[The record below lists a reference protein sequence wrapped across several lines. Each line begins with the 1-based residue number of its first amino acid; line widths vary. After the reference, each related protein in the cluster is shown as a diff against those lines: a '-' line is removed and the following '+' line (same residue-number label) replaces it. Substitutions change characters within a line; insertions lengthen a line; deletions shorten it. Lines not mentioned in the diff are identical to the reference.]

1 VTFPTTLPEGGA
13 ALAETGARDTEAA
26 CADALVQHL
35 PGAPLMAQRHGGD
48 PVPFADLSSGVS
60 ATYVGSRSA
69 DFALILRDRGELVAA
84 AGGDASRVRLPDVL
98 RPALEQAASVI
109 GGGMLGDA
117 SDGAPASLFQSP
129 EAVVFDLIGEG
140 GVAGWFAVQ
149 LRGGGSPR
157 RGGDVTAKLGRI
169 STVEMTLAVEI
180 GRARVSVQEL
190 LDAQPGTVIELDR
203 SVGSQADV
211 YLNGRMIAHG
221 EVVVVDRQ
229 FAVRI
234 TEVLDTIDEG

>member
-1 VTFPTTLPEGGA
+1 VTFPSTLPDVNGA
-13 ALAETGARDTEAA
+13 ALDRAAETAIAN
-26 CADALVQHL
+26 ALVTAL
-35 PGAPLMAQRHGGD
+35 PGPALMAQPHGGA
-48 PVPFADLSSGVS
+48 PVPAAELAGGVS

-69 DFALILRDRGELVAA
+69 DLALVLLDRAELAAA
-84 AGGDASRVRLPDVL
+84 AGVDAARVRLGDVL
-98 RPALEQAASVI
+98 RPALEQAVAVI

-117 SDGAPASLFQSP
+117 AEGASASLFGSP
-129 EAVVFDLIGEG
+129 DTVVFDLVGEA

-149 LRGGGSPR
+149 LRGAGGTR
-157 RGGDVTAKLGRI
+157 RGGDVTARLGRI
-169 STVEMTLAVEI
+169 SGVEMTLTVEI
-180 GRARVSVQEL
+180 GRARLSVREL

-211 YLNGRMIAHG
+211 FLNGRMIAHG

-234 TEVLDTIDEG
+234 TEVLDAIDEG

>member
-1 VTFPTTLPEGGA
+1 MTFPSAPPEVGA
-13 ALAETGARDTEAA
+13 PNADDRSVETA
-26 CADALVQHL
+26 CANALVAAL
-35 PGAPLMAQRHGGD
+35 PGAALMAQRHTGA
-48 PVPFADLSSGVS
+48 PVPAAELAAGVS
-60 ATYVGSRSA
+60 ATYVGARSA
-69 DFALILRDRGELVAA
+69 DLAVILLDRTELAA
-84 AGGDASRVRLPDVL
+84 AGGDAARLRLGDVL

-129 EAVVFDLIGEG
+129 ETIVFDLVGES

-149 LRGGGSPR
+149 VRGGAGEAR
-157 RGGDVTAKLGRI
+157 RFGDVSAKLGRI
-169 STVEMTLAVEI
+169 SNVEMTLAVEI
-180 GRARVSVQEL
+180 GRARVSVREL

-211 YLNGRMIAHG
+211 FLNGRMIAHG

-234 TEVLDTIDEG
+234 TEVLDAIDEG

>member
-1 VTFPTTLPEGGA
+1 MTFPSALPDAGTRQQDDA
-13 ALAETGARDTEAA
+13 SLETA
-26 CADALVQHL
+26 CANALVDAL
-35 PGAPLMAQRHGGD
+35 PGTALMAQRHGGE
-48 PVPFADLSSGVS
+48 PVPPAELTNGVS

-69 DFALILRDRGELVAA
+69 DFALILLDRTELTAA
-84 AGGDASRVRLPDVL
+84 AGGDASLVRLGDVL
-98 RPALEQAASVI
+98 RPALEQAAAVI

-117 SDGAPASLFQSP
+117 GDGAPASLFQSP
-129 EAVVFDLIGEG
+129 DTVVFDLVGETG
-140 GVAGWFAVQ
+140 IAGWFAVQ
-149 LRGGGSPR
+149 LRGAPAPR
-157 RGGDVTAKLGRI
+157 RGGDVSAKLGRI
-169 STVEMTLAVEI
+169 SNVEMTLAVEI
-180 GRARVSVQEL
+180 GRARVSVREL

-234 TEVLDTIDEG
+234 TEVLDTIDED

>member
-1 VTFPTTLPEGGA
+1 MTYPS
-13 ALAETGARDTEAA
+13 ALSDVGTPSSDDASLETA
-26 CADALVQHL
+26 CANALVAAL
-35 PGAPLMAQRHGGD
+35 PGAALMAQRHGGA
-48 PVPFADLSSGVS
+48 PVPPAELAGGVS

-69 DFALILRDRGELVAA
+69 DFAVILLDRTELAAA
-84 AGGDASRVRLPDVL
+84 AGGDAARLRLGDVL

-117 SDGAPASLFQSP
+117 GDGAPASLFQSP
-129 EAVVFDLIGEG
+129 DTVVFDLVGEN

-149 LRGGGSPR
+149 LRGGGTPTR
-157 RGGDVTAKLGRI
+157 RTGDVSAKLGRI
-169 STVEMTLAVEI
+169 SNVEMTLAVEI
-180 GRARVSVQEL
+180 GRARVSVREL

-211 YLNGRMIAHG
+211 FLNGRMIAHG
-221 EVVVVDRQ
+221 EVVVVDRR